1 MTRMKRPNPLPPDH
15 MAPTERRAELCK
27 LLALGLIRLR
37 MRTEAGNES
46 GTGDIPLHNSPDQSG
61 HATVRKETT

>member
-15 MAPTERRAELCK
+15 MAPTERRAELGK

-37 MRTEAGNES
+37 MRTEVGKES
-46 GTGDIPLHNSPDQSG
+46 EDGDIPLHNPVDRSG
-61 HATVRKETT
+61 HATVQKEAT